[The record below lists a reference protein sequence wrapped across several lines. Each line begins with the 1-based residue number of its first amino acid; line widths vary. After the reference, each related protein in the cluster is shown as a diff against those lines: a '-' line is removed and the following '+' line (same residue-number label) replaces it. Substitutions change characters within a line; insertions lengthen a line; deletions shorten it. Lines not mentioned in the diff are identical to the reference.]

1 MSKEGHFSDRMTA
14 RIQSIESRLVVG
26 IDPRLD
32 CLPDGIEADDPEQAL
47 THLGVG
53 VIEAVAGLAAAVK
66 PQVAFFERWGW
77 RGWKALETVCR
88 SASEHGIPVI
98 LDAKRG
104 DIGST
109 AEAYAEALLGDEP
122 GTLGPYVDALTVN
135 PYLGSD
141 SLEPFFCRVRDGGR
155 GVFVLARTS
164 NPGGGEFQKR
174 PGDEIPIFEQVAR
187 AADGWGE
194 GSRGDCGY
202 HGVGLVVGA
211 TYPEEIIQVREA
223 APGSFLLIPG
233 IGAQGGSIGD
243 IAGAFDGQGLGA
255 LVNSSRGIVQ
265 AFEKQPDRPWQEVVQ
280 EAAKE
285 SRDALEGVIWA

>member
-174 PGDEIPIFEQVAR
+174 PGDEIP
-187 AADGWGE
+187 
-194 GSRGDCGY
+194 
-202 HGVGLVVGA
+202 
-211 TYPEEIIQVREA
+211 EEIIQVREA